1 MSLHDR
7 IKEAR
12 RKKGLTQT
20 DLGNL
25 IGVAKTTVA
34 GYEKNREPTA
44 AQIGQIADALDVDV
58 TFLLQDEI
66 QLRRENTASPAEMDF
81 IKKYRDLD
89 DYGRETVNYI
99 VDRELIRVAQLKE
112 KSSAPDD
119 AEDEYQ
125 MVARGGKVVK
135 PNKPFD
141 ADAFKAALDGVEQ
154 TDNL

>member
-58 TFLLQDEI
+58 TFLLQDEN

-89 DYGRETVNYI
+89 DRGRETVNII

-154 TDNL
+154 TENL

>member
-154 TDNL
+154 TENL

>member
-89 DYGRETVNYI
+89 DRGRETVNII

-154 TDNL
+154 TENL

>member
-89 DYGRETVNYI
+89 DRGRETVNII